1 VRLTLL
7 VLTLALTLMVPVRG
21 QILGGR
27 PSGCPRAFCG
37 CGASLQLFGHIVP
50 ELNRARAWL
59 RFPRA
64 FPAPGMAA
72 VRAHHV
78 MVLEAPGKRLGS
90 WLVFD
95 ANSGRHLTRLHER
108 SLKGFTVVNPR
119 AGGFW

>member
-1 VRLTLL
+1 MLL
-7 VLTLALTLMVPVRG
+7 ALTLALTLTAPARG
-21 QILGGR
+21 QVLGGR

-37 CGASLQLFGHIVP
+37 CGASLRVFGRIVP

-78 MVLEAPGKRLGS
+78 MVLEAPGERPGS

-95 ANSGRHLTRLHER
+95 ANSGRHRTQVHER
-108 SLKGFTVVNPR
+108 SLRGFIVVNPR
-119 AGGFW
+119 GGSW